1 MWGSVEIFDSFH
13 MYISLD
19 NNVYFHTWFMFRL
32 YLYTVDITTARTFI
46 AYISLI
52 FHDSDQGLYI
62 CFLLVFGIFRLLM
75 RILCTL
81 LGHQIHNVPA
91 YLSHHYASTYVYLDF
106 FGKFLR
112 VKHGRTYVLPMFSL
126 LFS

>member
-1 MWGSVEIFDSFH
+1 MEVEGVEIFDSFH

-52 FHDSDQGLYI
+52 FHDSDQELYI
-62 CFLLVFGIFRLLM
+62 CFSFGVRNISV
-75 RILCTL
+75 TY
-81 LGHQIHNVPA
+81 A
-91 YLSHHYASTYVYLDF
+91 YFMHSSWSSDL
-106 FGKFLR
+106 
-112 VKHGRTYVLPMFSL
+112 
-126 LFS
+126 